1 MIFGGFD
8 MPVLIDDYTAAAEQN
23 PALEYVII
31 YHHRRGI
38 EPHKHTRFTPVRC
51 TLIRFILHG
60 NNLED

>member
-8 MPVLIDDYTAAAEQN
+8 MPVLIDDYT
-23 PALEYVII
+23 ALEYVII